1 MEKELEREAKAG
13 QTETATKV
21 ISSMVE
27 EPAKESSKL
36 PEEISTTVNGKTIS
50 AMAKQK
56 SPMRMELSMKAS
68 M

>member
-56 SPMRMELSMKAS
+56 LPTRMDMSMKAS